1 MLDKILQTFTENDS
15 RTTTIYNNIVM
26 GKSISN
32 PQVNKKLYT
41 GLLPP
46 SVIKD
51 KTVLDFGPFI
61 FLSGAW
67 SLYHGAKQ
75 VTGVEYS
82 KHNCVIGEK
91 CMKMFFTKNWQLENT
106 LIEKFIANNDQ
117 KYDVILIAGTI
128 HKLSNKTAFLEWCVE
143 HSDYVIIEGNYP
155 PLWHYLLDKPRWWED
170 REHTVFEDIYS
181 AQDKEMVSKLRE
193 SLEYGAWFQQFIQ
206 DKLPLYQ
213 HSVFTGVKRS
223 LGAGAI
229 TTYTSPNYYEYFFK
243 YNGWQSQSVHSDY
256 LTEHMPDYYTFP
268 RRYCLAYKKVA

>member
-15 RTTTIYNNIVM
+15 RTTAIYNNIVM

-82 KHNCVIGEK
+82 KQNCVIGEK
-91 CMKMFFTKNWQLENT
+91 CMRMFFTENWQLENT

-155 PLWHYLLDKPRWWED
+155 PLWHYLLDKPRWWQD
-170 REHTVFEDIYS
+170 REHKVFEDIYS
-181 AQDKEMVSKLRE
+181 AQDKEMVSKLCE
-193 SLEYGAWFQQFIQ
+193 SPEYGAWFQQFIQ

-213 HSVFTGVKRS
+213 HSVFTGVKRP
-223 LGAGAI
+223 LGNGAT

>member
-1 MLDKILQTFTENDS
+1 MLNKILERFTENDS
-15 RTTTIYNNIVM
+15 RIQTPTNGGM

-32 PQVNKKLYT
+32 SQMNKKLYT
-41 GLLPP
+41 GILPP
-46 SVIKD
+46 SIIKD
-51 KTVLDFGPFI
+51 KTILDFGPFI

-67 SLYHGAKQ
+67 SLYHGAKH

-82 KHNCVIGEK
+82 KQNCVIGEK
-91 CMKMFFTKNWQLENT
+91 CMRMFFTKNWQLENT

-155 PLWHYLLDKPRWWED
+155 PLWHYLLDKPRWWKD

-181 AQDKEMVSKLRE
+181 TQDKEMVSKLCE

-213 HSVFTGVKRS
+213 HSVFTGVKKS
-223 LGAGAI
+223 LGDGAT

-243 YNGWQSQSVHSDY
+243 YNGWQFQSVHNDY
-256 LTEHMPDYYTFP
+256 LTEHMSDYYTFP
-268 RRYCLAYKKVA
+268 RRYCVAYKKVA

>member
-15 RTTTIYNNIVM
+15 RTTAIYNNIVM

-51 KTVLDFGPFI
+51 KTILDFGPFI

-67 SLYHGAKQ
+67 SLYHGAKH

-82 KHNCVIGEK
+82 KQNCVIGEK
-91 CMKMFFTKNWQLENT
+91 CMRMFFTKNWQLENT

-155 PLWHYLLDKPRWWED
+155 PLWHYLLDKPRWWQD

-181 AQDKEMVSKLRE
+181 AQDKEMVSKLCE
-193 SLEYGAWFQQFIQ
+193 SPEYGAWFQQFIQ

-213 HSVFTGVKRS
+213 HSVFTGVKRP
-223 LGAGAI
+223 LGNGAT

>member
-15 RTTTIYNNIVM
+15 RTTAIYNNIVM

-67 SLYHGAKQ
+67 SLYHGAKH

-82 KHNCVIGEK
+82 KQNCVIGEK
-91 CMKMFFTKNWQLENT
+91 CMRMFFTKNWQLENT

-155 PLWHYLLDKPRWWED
+155 PLWHYLLDKPRWWQD

-181 AQDKEMVSKLRE
+181 AQDKEMVSKILE
-193 SLEYGAWFQQFIQ
+193 SPYYGAWFQQFIQ

-213 HSVFTGVKRS
+213 HSVFTGVKRP
-223 LGAGAI
+223 LGNGAT

>member
-15 RTTTIYNNIVM
+15 RTTAIYNNIVM

-67 SLYHGAKQ
+67 SLYHGATH
-75 VTGVEYS
+75 VTGVEYG
-82 KHNCVIGEK
+82 KQNCVIGEK
-91 CMKMFFTKNWQLENT
+91 CMRMFFTENWQLENT

-155 PLWHYLLDKPRWWED
+155 PLWHYLLDKPRWWQD

-181 AQDKEMVSKLRE
+181 AQDKEMVSKLCE
-193 SLEYGAWFQQFIQ
+193 SPEYGAWFQQFIQ

-213 HSVFTGVKRS
+213 HSVFTGVKRP
-223 LGAGAI
+223 LGNGAT

>member
-15 RTTTIYNNIVM
+15 RIQTPTNGGM

-32 PQVNKKLYT
+32 SQMNKKLYT
-41 GLLPP
+41 GILPP

-82 KHNCVIGEK
+82 KQNCVIGER
-91 CMKMFFTKNWQLENT
+91 CMRMFFTENWQLENT

-128 HKLSNKTAFLEWCVE
+128 HKLSNKTALKFFSPYFL
-143 HSDYVIIEGNYP
+143 IE
-155 PLWHYLLDKPRWWED
+155 L
-170 REHTVFEDIYS
+170 
-181 AQDKEMVSKLRE
+181 
-193 SLEYGAWFQQFIQ
+193 
-206 DKLPLYQ
+206 
-213 HSVFTGVKRS
+213 
-223 LGAGAI
+223 
-229 TTYTSPNYYEYFFK
+229 
-243 YNGWQSQSVHSDY
+243 
-256 LTEHMPDYYTFP
+256 
-268 RRYCLAYKKVA
+268 